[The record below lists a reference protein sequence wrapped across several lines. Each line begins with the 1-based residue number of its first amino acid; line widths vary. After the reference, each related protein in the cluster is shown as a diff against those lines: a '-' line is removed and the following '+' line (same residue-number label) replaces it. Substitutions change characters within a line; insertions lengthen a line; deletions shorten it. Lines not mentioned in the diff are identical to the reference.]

1 MIARTHNFTLSFI
14 EMKVLDAL
22 TLVIV
27 FFDGRK
33 ILNSY
38 IVHGS
43 QVNKLIILI
52 VDLDRIIV
60 EIVSI
65 FLSY

>member
-1 MIARTHNFTLSFI
+1 M
-14 EMKVLDAL
+14 EV
-22 TLVIV
+22 
-27 FFDGRK
+27 
-33 ILNSY
+33 
-38 IVHGS
+38 